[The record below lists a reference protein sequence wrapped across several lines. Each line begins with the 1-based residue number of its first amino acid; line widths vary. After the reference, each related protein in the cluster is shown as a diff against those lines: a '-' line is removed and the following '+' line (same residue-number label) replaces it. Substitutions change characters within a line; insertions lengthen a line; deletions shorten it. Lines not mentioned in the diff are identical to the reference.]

1 MAAEEDLTAE
11 AGADSTEEALVEGA
25 ASVAGGHLEGEDA
38 PSMADVASV
47 VGAPTAVERT
57 AEDMDRAD
65 MVVALTAED
74 VVRCRR
80 VTAAGA

>member
-1 MAAEEDLTAE
+1 MAAE

-25 ASVAGGHLEGEDA
+25 ASVADGHLEGADA

-65 MVVALTAED
+65 TADMVVALTAED